1 MCWTCLYM
9 SWHILKTDLHV
20 STVPILTVLS
30 RHCKFQSKMLLNW
43 LVPGGP
49 HMSIITYKHVLHVY
63 KLMLIQ
69 IQCIFLYL
77 MQCVHKI
84 STSMSSLSLVPTPW
98 PKEFTPRYHQLH
110 RVVARQRNFDRWREQ
125 LRPLR
130 WKFYGETLGI
140 WWVHTVMEYVEEPA
154 WYRV

>member
-1 MCWTCLYM
+1 MVFIYTFLNVFMVPPQWTK
-9 SWHILKTDLHV
+9 HQIPNDAFKTLQTPVKNAD
-20 STVPILTVLS
+20 
-30 RHCKFQSKMLLNW
+30 
-43 LVPGGP
+43 LVPGGLYIHALYIYILYTVNIFNMIQHDMMYILWTWYP
-49 HMSIITYKHVLHVY
+49 H
-63 KLMLIQ
+63 
-69 IQCIFLYL
+69 
-77 MQCVHKI
+77 I
-84 STSMSSLSLVPTPW
+84 STSICYLSLVPIPW